1 MCVCNQT
8 AHLRIPTQYLCADQ
22 EGRTLTVNSV
32 ISKPPTST
40 ILHRY
45 AICYDP
51 TGALFWRHNAF
62 SLFYRL
68 WTICAKQGGCI
79 HQKYCVKPNL

>member
-51 TGALFWRHNAF
+51 TGALF
-62 SLFYRL
+62 
-68 WTICAKQGGCI
+68 
-79 HQKYCVKPNL
+79 